1 MTKDSIK
8 IKGHKDFYD
17 GCPFIENKDNV
28 VKFDGNVQKF
38 TNDIKVDGE
47 AQKIKDNNNGNS
59 KIHNLFI

>member
-1 MTKDSIK
+1 MTIESIK
-8 IKGHKDFYD
+8 IKGHQDFYH
-17 GCPFIENKDNV
+17 GCPSIENKDNM

-38 TNDIKVDGE
+38 TNNIKVDGE